1 MEEVKDN
8 PSYYAII
15 PSEVRYANI
24 TPNAKIL
31 FAEITAL
38 SNKEGY
44 CWTTN
49 KYFANLYATSNRSIQ
64 NWIKELEINEFIK
77 VELVDN
83 NARKIYVLGGK
94 NLQGG
99 MKKSSRG
106 YEKNFTPLLIYNNK
120 NNNNNI
126 YIEKT
131 ETESLPFTSEK
142 FIQTWNNFKTFR
154 KELKHPITK
163 TSIAGILN
171 KLKNFTEEEAIKM
184 LNMSI
189 ENGWRGVFPLREVK
203 TKVSPVKISNFDNKE
218 SGFTNGTN

>member
-8 PSYYAII
+8 PSYFAII
-15 PSEVRYANI
+15 PSEVRYSNI

-49 KYFANLYATSNRSIQ
+49 RYFANLYKTSNRSIQ
-64 NWIKELEINEFIK
+64 NWIKELEMNEFIK
-77 VELVDN
+77 VEIEN
-83 NARKIYVLGGK
+83 NNSRKIYVF
-94 NLQGG
+94 G
-99 MKKSSRG
+99 MKKFSRG
-106 YEKNFTPLLIYNNK
+106 HEKNFSPYNIYNNK